1 MKPKVLLKN
10 ITMWG
15 KKHAP
20 ELLLG
25 AGIAT
30 GAACTVVA
38 CKKTLKLKE
47 TVEPYKE
54 KLEDIRQRG
63 EEDAEYKVKEYRKD
77 ITKTYLQSAGQV
89 AKLYSLPVALGGC
102 SLACVL
108 GGHHILKGRYAAMS
122 AAYLGVNTAFNQYRG
137 RVKNELGEDM
147 DRHFRFGTE
156 MKEITVDE
164 VDPETGKTK
173 KVKKKVETM
182 DESVLNNRSIY
193 ATVFDA
199 ANPNWSPYPEYNKT
213 FLTILQSQF
222 TDRLRMDGYLYL
234 NDVLDA
240 LGFEKTLEGQVMG
253 WIYNPND
260 PTKACYVDF
269 GIAHCEEQHNRALL
283 NGFDPSIVLD
293 FNVDSNV
300 LNEWCHD
307 PSRRGGNNER

>member
-10 ITMWG
+10 VAFWG

-47 TVEPYKE
+47 TVAPCKAAIEEIRE
-54 KLEDIRQRG
+54 KG
-63 EEDAEYKVKEYRKD
+63 ETDAEYKAKEYKKD
-77 ITKTYLQSAGQV
+77 LTKAYLQASGKI

-108 GGHHILKGRYAAMS
+108 SGHKILKGRYAAMS
-122 AAYLGVNTAFNQYRG
+122 AAYLSVNTAFNQYRG
-137 RVKNELGEDM
+137 RVKDELGADM

-156 MKEITVDE
+156 MREVTVEE

-173 KVKKKVETM
+173 KVKKNVEVI
-182 DESVLNNRSIY
+182 DEGILNKHSVY
-193 ATVFDA
+193 AVSFDA

-213 FLTILQSQF
+213 FLTILQAQL
-222 TDRLRMDGYLYL
+222 TDRLRIEGFLYL

-240 LGFEKTLEGQVMG
+240 LGFDKTLEGQVMG
-253 WIYNPND
+253 WIYNPSD
-260 PTKACYVDF
+260 PTKACYVDL
-269 GIAHCEEQHNRALL
+269 GISNCEEQHNRALL
-283 NGFDPSIVLD
+283 EGYEPSIILD

-300 LNEWCHD
+300 LSEWCHD
-307 PSRRGGNNER
+307 MTRKGGNY